1 MNHKS
6 ILLGSVSAVAL
17 ASVASAAH
25 AQDMT
30 VPDGFTV
37 SVEGG
42 ALFGPN
48 TVAEDK
54 LGSGFGSGPSGGV
67 VNIQDN
73 VGYRAAISLGKQIDP
88 FWDLRVTGA
97 LNHQMTSKSDVQSSI
112 YNGGGS
118 GGSGFFENF
127 YGTLETDFDYETMDF
142 EVGYRPMLTEN
153 MEVRLFAG
161 LRGLHYRD
169 SMDKM
174 GYISS
179 SGGGGGDKVG
189 YGADVSSE
197 FFGVGPRVGIEAST
211 RLGDSM
217 FGVSGMLAGAALF
230 GTARTD
236 GEATLMSGG
245 DSITVPYPGQEEQ
258 ITVYN
263 LEAALGLDVHVDPQ
277 TKVTVGYRAEGLFG
291 VDNLFSSGG
300 SGGSD
305 RWTHGPTI
313 KLTGNF

>member
-1 MNHKS
+1 MSHKS
-6 ILLGSVSAVAL
+6 ILLRSVSAVAL
-17 ASVASAAH
+17 ASVAGAAAQ
-25 AQDMT
+25 AQDTM

-54 LGSGFGSGPSGGV
+54 LGSGGGDGV

-73 VGYRAAISLGKQIDP
+73 LGYRAAISLGKQIDP
-88 FWDLRVTGA
+88 FWDLRVTA
-97 LNHQMTSKSDVQSSI
+97 AINQQMTSTSDVSFSS
-112 YNGGGS
+112 GS
-118 GGSGFFENF
+118 GGF

-142 EVGYRPMLTEN
+142 EAGYRPMLTDKLDL
-153 MEVRLFAG
+153 RFFAG
-161 LRGLHYRD
+161 LRGLHYKD

-174 GYISS
+174 GAEFS
-179 SGGGGGDKVG
+179 GGGDKVG
-189 YGADVSSE
+189 YGMDFSQE
-197 FFGVGPRVGIEAST
+197 FFGVGPRLGVEAST

-230 GTARTD
+230 GTARTE
-236 GEATLMSGG
+236 GEITAFQFGSGG
-245 DSITVPYPGQEEQ
+245 SGGAVILPVPGEEEQ
-258 ITVYN
+258 ITVFN
-263 LEAALGLDVHVDPQ
+263 LEAALGLDMHVDEK
-277 TKVTVGYRAEGLFG
+277 TTVTIGYRAEGLFG
-291 VDNLFSSGG
+291 IENSISGG

-305 RWTHGPTI
+305 SRWSHGPTI